1 MLINSMLPEDLQS
14 NDRTYNKKELNAL
27 IREVSIRDPEQYAE
41 FVNKLKDLG
50 RKSVYLQGATLKLED
65 FDPGFDKEAVYRRM
79 DAELNATKQLKN
91 VKEQKK
97 RRLEIYAKFSDQ
109 LSDLAMKTGRARNSG
124 LAGII
129 ASGARGS
136 PTQYRAMIATP
147 ALYTDYK
154 DEPIDMFVRRSF
166 GEGIRPIDM
175 LASTFGTRKSTIA
188 TKTATAD
195 AGDLGK
201 LFVQNAMPVMV
212 NRAQSETPSG
222 YMLDPDEDQLRGRV
236 LARPVAGF
244 KAGTIIDRKVE
255 AAIQNKHKGRVMVHS
270 ALSEIN
276 PDGISSESF
285 GVNFTGGLPGI
296 GFAAG
301 VTASNALSE
310 PIAQSGLNTK
320 HSGGAYTGGKKV
332 FSGFDYL
339 SQFVQIPDSFRDRAA
354 VSEIEGKVSKI
365 EGAPQGGQFV
375 WVGDEKHY
383 ALPGLDVTVKVGDD
397 VEPGDTLSDG
407 LANPKDIIRLRGLG
421 EGRRYYS
428 RRLKRLLDDSGLD
441 AQLRNTEVIA
451 RGALDAVQITDDGY
465 GGHLPD
471 SVVSYNKIAAD
482 WVPRKGHE
490 TRPTRQSTGRYLE
503 QPLLHYTIGTKLTPR
518 MTAEIEEAGFP
529 NIKTHTEPA
538 PFEPMQIR
546 LRTNSYEVNDDWLA
560 RMGSSY
566 LQKNLA
572 ESAQRG
578 YDTNTKENTNP
589 LPRIA
594 VGKGFGD
601 KVHETGKF

>member
-14 NDRTYNKKELNAL
+14 NDRTYDKKEINAL
-27 IREVSIRDPEQYAE
+27 IREVSIRDPEKYAE

-50 RKSVYLQGATLKLED
+50 RKSVYLQGATLKLDD

-79 DAELNATKQLKN
+79 DSELDATKKIKNLK
-91 VKEQKK
+91 ERKK
-97 RRLEIYAKFSDQ
+97 RRLEIYAKYADQ
-109 LSDLAMKTGRARNSG
+109 LSELAMKTGRDRNSG

-136 PTQYRAMIATP
+136 PTQYRAMIASP

-201 LFVQNAMPVMV
+201 LFVQNSMPVMV
-212 NRAQSETPSG
+212 NKLKSETPSG
-222 YMLDPDEDQLRGRV
+222 VLLDPDEDQLRGRV

-244 KAGTIIDRKVE
+244 KAGTVVDRKVE

-270 ALSEIN
+270 PLSEIN
-276 PDGISSESF
+276 ADGISAESF
-285 GVNFTGGLPGI
+285 GVNFTGGLPGV

-339 SQFVQIPDSFRDRAA
+339 SQFVQVPDSFKNRAA
-354 VSEIEGKVSKI
+354 VSELEGKVTKI
-365 EGAPQGGQFV
+365 EDAPQGGRYV
-375 WVGDEKHY
+375 WVNDQKHY
-383 ALPGLDVTVKVGDD
+383 ALPGLDVSVKEGDE
-397 VEPGDTLSDG
+397 VEPGDPLSDG
-407 LANPKDIIRLRGLG
+407 LANPRDVIRLRGLG
-421 EGRRYYS
+421 EGRKYYA

-471 SVVSYNKIAAD
+471 SVVSYNKLASD

-490 TRPTRQSTGRYLE
+490 IRPTRQSSGRYLE

-518 MTAEIEEAGFP
+518 MTSELEEAGFDK
-529 NIKTHTEPA
+529 IKTHTEPP
-538 PFEPMQIR
+538 PFEPVQIR

-578 YDTNTKENTNP
+578 YDTNIKENP
-589 LPRIA
+589 HPYPRIA
-594 VGKGFGD
+594 AGKGFGE
-601 KVHETGKF
+601 KATETGKF